1 MLQGQQV
8 GLTLA
13 SSQLSAL
20 PQREQVSVSPA
31 GTAPS
36 HRGPHPGPPGA
47 VSPQGQKLAWGNLP
61 YLFMGSVLLSK
72 LAQVSLGVDQF
83 PKGVM

>member
-13 SSQLSAL
+13 SSQLPAL

-31 GTAPS
+31 GSVPS
-36 HRGPHPGPPGA
+36 HRGPPRTPGSIVSQELFPHKGRSLPGETHLIF
-47 VSPQGQKLAWGNLP
+47 S
-61 YLFMGSVLLSK
+61 
-72 LAQVSLGVDQF
+72 
-83 PKGVM
+83 